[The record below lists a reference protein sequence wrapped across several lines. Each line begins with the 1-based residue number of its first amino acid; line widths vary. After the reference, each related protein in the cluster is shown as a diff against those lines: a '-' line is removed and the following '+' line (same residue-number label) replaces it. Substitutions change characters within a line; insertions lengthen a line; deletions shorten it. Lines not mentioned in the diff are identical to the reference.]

1 MMKEVK
7 EKGRRK
13 RCKASKGIRRMK
25 KNVREEQNMLRED
38 SQEPK
43 KQPKKSS
50 SASSQATAK
59 KKGSKPSNGSKMDM
73 V

>member
-1 MMKEVK
+1 
-7 EKGRRK
+7 
-13 RCKASKGIRRMK
+13 MK